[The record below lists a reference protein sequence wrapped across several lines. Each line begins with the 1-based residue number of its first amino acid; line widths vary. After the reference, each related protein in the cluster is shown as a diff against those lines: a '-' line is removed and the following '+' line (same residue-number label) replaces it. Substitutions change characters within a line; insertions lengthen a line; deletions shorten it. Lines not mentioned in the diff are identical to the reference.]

1 MEEYMKQIEITTRV
15 NNSLEEVDKIL
26 TKQGF
31 SLIRKSRVEDKY
43 LTQQKDQLTKANI
56 LTILS
61 KCVLIRYLCVDNDYV
76 FKGIT
81 YKNKVY
87 DKDTVVSEEK
97 INVKIE
103 DTEAAE
109 KLLNALDFQKIV
121 DVNYDVIVYKKD
133 FVELAFQQVEGLG
146 LLLEYENP
154 NNFEGVDNESILKEK
169 QKMLDEISAYN
180 LDITGD
186 FDIKKSY
193 ELILERLKELC

>member
-1 MEEYMKQIEITTRV
+1 MKQIEITTRV